1 MKVGDLVVLSAY
13 AKKLINHDGSLYGRD
28 HMTVGVVIKIGPM
41 LWIPG
46 VRVTVVWPGL
56 KPRHMPR
63 KYVKH
68 AKRGF

>member
-13 AKKLINHDGSLYGRD
+13 AKKLINYDGSLYGRD
-28 HMTVGVVIKIGPM
+28 RMTVGVVTEISWSHWLPNAH
-41 LWIPG
+41 
-46 VRVTVVWPGL
+46 VTVVWPGL